1 MSDADVFA
9 ALLRR
14 DLRFFVWKAFRT
26 IVPGIGYLANWHVA
40 AIVYQLMR
48 VHRGEN
54 SRLLINQPPRSL
66 KSICA
71 SVAYVAWLLGHDPT
85 RRVIVVSYSAELAA
99 ELHRQFRM
107 VIDAPWYSALF
118 PAMRPARD
126 TGTELVTT
134 AGGSRYACGVGG
146 SLTGRGAD
154 LIIVDDPLK
163 AEEAMSGW
171 RGGE

>member
-1 MSDADVFA
+1 
-9 ALLRR
+9 
-14 DLRFFVWKAFRT
+14 
-26 IVPGIGYLANWHVA
+26 
-40 AIVYQLMR
+40 
-48 VHRGEN
+48 
-54 SRLLINQPPRSL
+54 
-66 KSICA
+66 
-71 SVAYVAWLLGHDPT
+71 
-85 RRVIVVSYSAELAA
+85 
-99 ELHRQFRM
+99 M